1 MDKKVIV
8 AGLVGSAVALAG
20 AAVIIKLYSNKV
32 NEVFDE
38 VSI

>member
-1 MDKKVIV
+1 MNKKVII
-8 AGLVGSAVALAG
+8 AGLVGSALALAG
-20 AAVIIKLYSNKV
+20 VAVIIKLYSNKI